1 VFRTTSRRVGLTAA
15 LLALGLLA
23 AACGSGASAASGGGS
38 SDLWVKITAPANHA
52 KVSEPFTVKLAS
64 SVPIGDPSTGE
75 HHVHLC
81 FDGQSCDS
89 QYQLAYTNTA
99 QVTGLSP
106 GMHTI
111 EASLRNADHSDAGP
125 SATIQVTVT
134 GAGAGATGGATPSPS
149 ASSSGGYGY

>member
-1 VFRTTSRRVGLTAA
+1 VGLTAA

-38 SDLWVKITAPANHA
+38 SNLWVKITAPANHA
-52 KVSEPFTVKLAS
+52 KVSEPFMVKLAS

-81 FDGQSCDS
+81 FDGQSCDT